1 MASAAALFASTEM
14 LEALL
19 GACDTCYT
27 WRLSCRLSTV
37 SRTLNAAVKQLR
49 SQMHTAVVD
58 DAGVCE
64 MDDITLR
71 VLVWT
76 GSCTSV
82 AR

>member
-1 MASAAALFASTEM
+1 M
-14 LEALL
+14 LAI
-19 GACDTCYT
+19 YT
-27 WRLSCRLSTV
+27 WRLSCRLSTI

-71 VLVWT
+71 VLT
-76 GSCTSV
+76 RDCTALRKLRLGLHLS
-82 AR
+82 RPMLEKR